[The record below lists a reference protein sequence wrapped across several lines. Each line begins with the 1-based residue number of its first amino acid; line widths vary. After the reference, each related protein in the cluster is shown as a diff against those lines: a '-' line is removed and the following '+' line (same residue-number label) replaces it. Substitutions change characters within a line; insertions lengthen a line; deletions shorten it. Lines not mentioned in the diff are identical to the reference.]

1 MQFKELNENEYT
13 SFALNHPY
21 ASFQQ
26 TPEMMKVKQMEG
38 RKTCYLGVVKDDEI
52 VAASCFTQLPVMK
65 TFTYLYANRGI
76 LMDYEDDE
84 LVHFYLEE
92 LKKYGHKINALY
104 CRIDPN
110 VQLIQRDLLG
120 NVVEGGFDNHSL
132 VQKMI
137 QNGCRYCGETI
148 GFDMRSQVRFMFN
161 LNLKGKDALTL
172 LKEMDSRTR
181 WSIRKSQE
189 FNVSIRE
196 IAIDELDIFKKIMN
210 HTAQR
215 NGFTDRDMTYY
226 QNMKKAFGDKFKIL
240 IAELDPQELCQ
251 KLQAKENTFMQEE
264 KELMDKETLT
274 KKQKAR
280 LIEVREILQGTR
292 KHLKETQ
299 ELFSD
304 GKKQVLSGASF
315 ITTGKEVVYLSAGS
329 YDKYMHYY
337 GVFAIHWT
345 MIQWALEHGYERY
358 NFYGISGNFDENSED
373 YGIYEFKKGF
383 NGVVEEYVGDF
394 ILEMNPMFK
403 VYNKMKKIV

>member
-1 MQFKELNENEYT
+1 MN
-13 SFALNHPY
+13 
-21 ASFQQ
+21 
-26 TPEMMKVKQMEG
+26 
-38 RKTCYLGVVKDDEI
+38 
-52 VAASCFTQLPVMK
+52 
-65 TFTYLYANRGI
+65 
-76 LMDYEDDE
+76 
-84 LVHFYLEE
+84 
-92 LKKYGHKINALY
+92 
-104 CRIDPN
+104 
-110 VQLIQRDLLG
+110 
-120 NVVEGGFDNHSL
+120 GG
-132 VQKMI
+132 
-137 QNGCRYCGETI
+137 
-148 GFDMRSQVRFMFN
+148 
-161 LNLKGKDALTL
+161 
-172 LKEMDSRTR
+172 
-181 WSIRKSQE
+181 
-189 FNVSIRE
+189 
-196 IAIDELDIFKKIMN
+196 
-210 HTAQR
+210 
-215 NGFTDRDMTYY
+215 
-226 QNMKKAFGDKFKIL
+226 
-240 IAELDPQELCQ
+240 
-251 KLQAKENTFMQEE
+251 

-274 KKQKAR
+274 KKQKSR